1 MNQILV
7 KNNNQKKLKKTYLIQ
22 FVITILFLFFSV
34 FNLFYKKYLEEKYK
48 YISKITKNNF
58 LLSRLYHE
66 STSNIL
72 SVKNN
77 NVYIIG
83 EINIPKINLSYP
95 IFSSYSDNLL
105 KFSVCK
111 FSGPNPGESGN
122 LCIVGHNYNNDMFF
136 SNLSFLNNNDKI
148 YIINNKKE
156 IIAYSVYKIYETSPD
171 DLSYVLQNKICI
183 SELTL
188 ITCNNSNKQRIIVKA
203 KKEGNN

>member
-7 KNNNQKKLKKTYLIQ
+7 NTIHVKKNKNIYLTQ
-22 FVITILFLFFSV
+22 FIIIILLLFWTIT
-34 FNLFYKKYLEEKYK
+34 NLIYQK
-48 YISKITKNNF
+48 YIEIRNQDVSKLTLNNY
-58 LLSRLYHE
+58 LLSKLYNE
-66 STSNIL
+66 STNNSLLI
-72 SVKNN
+72 KNDK
-77 NVYIIG
+77 VYVIG

-111 FSGPNPGESGN
+111 FSGPNPGEAGN

-156 IIAYSVYKIYETSPD
+156 ITAYSVYKIYETSPD
-171 DLSYVLQNKICI
+171 DLSYVLQNKIGI